1 MSTCISSHGEYD
13 SHETDPD
20 TYVCKWC
27 HEFDEAGALAEIAR
41 LRRAPVTGM
50 EHAIEQATEVVHG
63 YLPMLFGPD
72 RARQSEHIARA
83 LTEAGLLAPAPLREE
98 QRSEHTVRETA
109 AYFARQVQRIGDRIS
124 DRDYRRSL
132 VDVVAL
138 ESVQGFLDRIARDD
152 LDVYAADAVDP
163 AEGDGRAER

>member
-20 TYVCKWC
+20 TYVCEWC

-41 LRRAPVTGM
+41 LRRGPVTGM
-50 EHAIEQATEVVHG
+50 EHAIE
-63 YLPMLFGPD
+63 
-72 RARQSEHIARA
+72 RAAQEITDLYSSFDPISAAGIAAA
-83 LTEAGLLAPAPLREE
+83 LADAGLLAPAPLREGP
-98 QRSEHTVRETA
+98 RSEHTVRETA
-109 AYFARQVQRIGDRIS
+109 AYFARQVKRIGDRIS